1 MNNVGQPRETTESGA
16 PSCSVMFSLL
26 YAMQSVEARL
36 ENTFGE
42 VGLSLARYGVLNEL
56 VRAESPLA
64 LSELAAR
71 LSCVRSNMTQLV
83 DRLEADGLVR
93 REPDPD
99 DRRSTRVVI
108 TPDGLARQGEGAER
122 LRQVEA
128 SFDATIPEAE
138 RDVLLRV
145 LKTF

>member
-1 MNNVGQPRETTESGA
+1 

-26 YAMQSVEARL
+26 YAKQSVEARL

-64 LSELAAR
+64 LSELATR

-122 LRQVEA
+122 LRQ
-128 SFDATIPEAE
+128 
-138 RDVLLRV
+138 
-145 LKTF
+145 

>member
-1 MNNVGQPRETTESGA
+1 MNDCGVSGGKTETAIA
-16 PSCSVMFSLL
+16 PGSTMFAFLH
-26 YAMQSVEARL
+26 AMQSLQARL
-36 ENTFGE
+36 EDVFGE

-93 REPDPD
+93 READPD
-99 DRRSTRVVI
+99 DRRSTRAVI
-108 TPDGLARQGEGAER
+108 TATGLARHADGADR

-138 RDVLLRV
+138 RGALLRV
-145 LKTF
+145 LEAL

>member
-1 MNNVGQPRETTESGA
+1 
-16 PSCSVMFSLL
+16 MFSLL

-36 ENTFGE
+36 EDTFGE

-108 TPDGLARQGEGAER
+108 TPDGLARHGEGAER

-145 LKTF
+145 LKAF

>member
-1 MNNVGQPRETTESGA
+1 
-16 PSCSVMFSLL
+16 MFSLL

-36 ENTFGE
+36 EDTFGE

-108 TPDGLARQGEGAER
+108 NPAGLTRHAEGAER

-128 SFDATIPEAE
+128 SFDAAIPAAE
-138 RDVLLRV
+138 REVLLRV
-145 LKTF
+145 LEAF